1 MKQKVPVDWLFSGT
15 RLCLETN
22 VLQNN
27 AYSEPRCNVHLA
39 SNMTVVQLKKR
50 GEHLR
55 IIIQYIKHLC
65 GYVFYLKALFTM
77 VEDEVAE
84 LAKMCNVSLLR

>member
-1 MKQKVPVDWLFSGT
+1 MDWLFSGT

-27 AYSEPRCNVHLA
+27 ANAYAEPRCNVHLA
-39 SNMTVVQLKKR
+39 SNITVVQLRKR
-50 GEHLR
+50 GEHLQ

-65 GYVFYLKALFTM
+65 GYLKALFTM
-77 VEDEVAE
+77 LEDEVAE
-84 LAKMCNVSLLR
+84 PAKMSNVSLLR